1 MKYFYIGKNISMD
14 FFRAFDKLYML
25 KKNGYYMFIL
35 QSANGNLNILNGGA
49 IKRLEYKSVLYYY
62 EHMDK
67 VISYIKTPLDNFS
80 NYQKQISE
88 EIKAIGGSG
97 NIHGAIIDIDFF
109 NHLYINPVDL
119 TVTAYWASDI
129 INKVV
134 FDDTPTLLQSNCPEI
149 YANYLKQIESKS
161 ETAIVINKSSIV
173 NPPQFYLDTDIYRAS
188 REIKKMQKLSSN
200 ILSIW
205 IEPETKKLS
214 DNND

>member
-1 MKYFYIGKNISMD
+1 
-14 FFRAFDKLYML
+14 
-25 KKNGYYMFIL
+25 
-35 QSANGNLNILNGGA
+35 
-49 IKRLEYKSVLYYY
+49 
-62 EHMDK
+62 MDK